1 MDGIIT
7 LVILFFV
14 ISTVMRLFKRVTQTA
29 KKGQTQTQAQVEAT
43 KPKPVAKPAARREDS
58 RFPPVKKAPPK
69 PVFQEGREQS
79 AVMSQ
84 YTPITPSAEMFS
96 QFSDYKGSLEVQ
108 NPEGI
113 GYQPKMY
120 APATA
125 SYRTDMAGGAKVLPE
140 SFSRD
145 VLIQAVVMSE
155 ILQRPRARR

>member
-14 ISTVMRLFKRVTQTA
+14 ISSVMRLFKRVAQPP
-29 KKGQTQTQAQVEAT
+29 KKGQTQTQAQMEAT

-84 YTPITPSAEMFS
+84 YKPITPSAELQSKFS
-96 QFSDYKGSLEVQ
+96 EYQGSL
-108 NPEGI
+108 NTASAEGA
-113 GYQPKMY
+113 GYQPESY
-120 APATA
+120 VPAAAP
-125 SYRTDMAGGAKVLPE
+125 YRTDRTGAAKVLPE

-145 VLIQAVVMSE
+145 TLLQAVVMSE
-155 ILQRPRARR
+155 ILKRPRARR